1 MVWIFLVYAAV
12 ASWLQALAI
21 ETTTDIFLRKQKS
34 GHFSGLVLYKNN
46 PQKHLIVEG
55 TYNITS
61 NILTLKATQL
71 KKLPLKKHAKS
82 QIYPLL
88 QVQASEQLGSIL
100 PSKISKGTHIYFKE
114 LGTQKISNILGMGDL
129 NDSHPKP
136 KTSRFIP
143 STHPV
148 TRFSANPTKI
158 TRNQQN
164 PQTQSTL
171 TESNARFS
179 KPSTLSTLSTK
190 TSTPTS
196 RRTRTSSVSKT
207 SRTSTRARSARTG
220 TTPRTTSRST
230 TKRTS
235 KTSKTS
241 SSSTR
246 TSSNQSHNNTSTA
259 SIPQDSQPYTSN
271 SANSQDLTTSNPP
284 DPDQSS
290 YVSPDDNLLPM
301 PIVQNQTPTQTT
313 NTKQSAQLETQN
325 TPIDLD
331 FINDDTQEVACGY
344 WTYEDDKLQA
354 IRPTL
359 MRRLDRASGQYL
371 DISPCNFDST
381 YGKSGKIILAYT
393 QLPDQIQEFAP
404 VKTTHTFTLSKANYS
419 EKLCYRARTRQCLYI
434 EPNSVQEWTSTYST
448 ITIRTTKTY
457 KRPPQV
463 GSDTST
469 EYKQILDENKAE
481 RSTIINKDDLHL
493 SPQFMEFV
501 EVYEGKYLD
510 SNTANAPEYLAWK
523 EKVVRPNQGTCSQY
537 AIEEL
542 SRNKKV
548 LPSIHNT
555 KIVCVKSGDYLLDQ
569 NKP

>member
-1 MVWIFLVYAAV
+1 MVWIFLVYAAM

-34 GHFSGLVLYKNN
+34 GHFSGVVLYKNT
-46 PQKHLIVEG
+46 PQKHLIVKG
-55 TYNITS
+55 TYNIAGNT
-61 NILTLKATQL
+61 LTLKATQL
-71 KKLPLKKHAKS
+71 KRLPLKKYSKS
-82 QIYPLL
+82 QIYPLS

-114 LGTQKISNILGMGDL
+114 LGTQKVSSILGMGDL
-129 NDSHPKP
+129 NSYSNS
-136 KTSRFIP
+136 KTSHFTSSAHR
-143 STHPV
+143 V
-148 TRFSANPTKI
+148 TRFSTDPTKI
-158 TRNQQN
+158 TRNQQS
-164 PQTQSTL
+164 PQTQTTL
-171 TESNARFS
+171 TESNTRFS
-179 KPSTLSTLSTK
+179 KPSSLATLSTK
-190 TSTPTS
+190 STPTS
-196 RRTRTSSVSKT
+196 RRTRTSSASKT
-207 SRTSTRARSARTG
+207 SSTRARSARTG
-220 TTPRTTSRST
+220 TTSRTTSRST

-235 KTSKTS
+235 KTSS
-241 SSSTR
+241 RSTK
-246 TSSNQSHNNTSTA
+246 TSSNQNYHNTSPA
-259 SIPQDSQPYTSN
+259 PQDSQPYTSN
-271 SANSQDLTTSNPP
+271 STNSQDLTISNLS
-284 DPDQSS
+284 DPNQPS
-290 YVSPDDNLLPM
+290 YVYPDDNLLPM

-313 NTKQSAQLETQN
+313 TPSNASISKQLETQN

-331 FINDDTQEVACGY
+331 STNDDTQEVACGY

-359 MRRLDRASGQYL
+359 VRRLDRTSGQYL

-381 YGKSGKIILAYT
+381 HGKSGKIILAYT

-434 EPNSVQEWTSTYST
+434 EPNSVQEWTSTYLT
-448 ITIRTTKTY
+448 TTIRTTKTY

-481 RSTIINKDDLHL
+481 RSTVINKDDLHL

-542 SRNKKV
+542 SRNKNV

-569 NKP
+569 NTP

>member
-1 MVWIFLVYAAV
+1 M

-46 PQKHLIVEG
+46 PQKHLVVEG

-71 KKLPLKKHAKS
+71 KKLPPRKYAKS
-82 QIYPLL
+82 KIQIYPLL

-114 LGTQKISNILGMGDL
+114 LGTQKVSNILGMGDL
-129 NDSHPKP
+129 NNSHPKP
-136 KTSRFIP
+136 KTSHFTS

-148 TRFSANPTKI
+148 TRFSTDPTKI
-158 TRNQQN
+158 TRNQQS

-171 TESNARFS
+171 TESNARFF

-196 RRTRTSSVSKT
+196 RRTRTSSASKT
-207 SRTSTRARSARTG
+207 SKPSTRARSTRTS
-220 TTPRTTSRST
+220 TTSRTTST
-230 TKRTS
+230 TKR
-235 KTSKTS
+235 TSKTS

-246 TSSNQSHNNTSTA
+246 TSSNQSHNNTSPA
-259 SIPQDSQPYTSN
+259 LQDLQPSTSN
-271 SANSQDLTTSNPP
+271 SANSQDLTISNPS
-284 DPDQSS
+284 DNQSS

-301 PIVQNQTPTQTT
+301 PIVQNQAPTQTT

-331 FINDDTQEVACGY
+331 SINDGTQEVACGY

-434 EPNSVQEWTSTYST
+434 EPNSVQEWTSTYLT

-463 GSDTST
+463 GSDIST

-481 RSTIINKDDLHL
+481 RSTIINKNDLHL